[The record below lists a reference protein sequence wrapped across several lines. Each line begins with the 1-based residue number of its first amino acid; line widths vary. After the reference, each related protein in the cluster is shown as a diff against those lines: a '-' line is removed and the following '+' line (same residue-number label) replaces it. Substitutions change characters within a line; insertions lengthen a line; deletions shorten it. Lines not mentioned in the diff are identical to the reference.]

1 MPRFTATPLLLALA
15 AGAPLA
21 ALEVADDTVKL
32 GLGLYM
38 QVRAEVIQAEDA
50 ADAPF
55 NATEGVTGQNDQADM
70 YLRRF
75 RPIFKGSYQDK
86 WLFSLALAADQWGRT
101 GATGTITLDHGWLGV
116 KYECGLGLKH
126 QTTWGKQQSDFNS
139 AGARTAACL
148 FPTQRP
154 TAVMVNM
161 NALGIC
167 HTAKSDSFTV
177 SLAAMSNAGDDATA
191 GTTEGEGLFYAA
203 RVEWNGTGDFKNTKW
218 QESYVGAEGKGIT
231 VAAELGTNINDKV
244 ADADLTTA
252 GAQGGSIDTMVYGI
266 EALLHLDALTALVE
280 YRAMSRSGGLDSG
293 VEADDVDST
302 AFVVQAGYAFP
313 LAGGTVLEAAGRFA
327 VVDFATDIDGDT
339 ANYGLNSVQ
348 VGATTGVTM
357 PDVAGS
363 GQIIDLGVNWYI
375 KGHNNKM
382 GLMVE
387 LWEGEEDAAGDSPSA
402 TAIRLQHQLT
412 F

>member
-38 QVRAEVIQAEDA
+38 QVRAEVIQAEDSA
-50 ADAPF
+50 GDAW
-55 NATEGVTGQNDQADM
+55 NATEGMAGQNDTADM

-75 RPIFKGSYQDK
+75 RPIFKGSYQDT
-86 WLFSLALAADQWGRT
+86 WLFSLGLAADNWGRT
-101 GATGTITLDHGWLGV
+101 NSSNGLTLDHGWLGA
-116 KYECGLGLKH
+116 KYDAFGWKH
-126 QTTWGKQQSDFNS
+126 QTSWGKQQSDFNS

-154 TAVMVNM
+154 TAMMVNM
-161 NALGIC
+161 NALGVC
-167 HTAKSDSFTV
+167 HTAKLDTVTV
-177 SLAAMSNAGDDATA
+177 SLTAMSNVGDDSATP
-191 GTTEGEGLFYAA
+191 TTEGEGLFYAA

-231 VAAELGTNINDKV
+231 IAAELGTNINDKV
-244 ADADLTTA
+244 ADADVITA
-252 GAQGGSIDTMVYGI
+252 GVQPGSIDTLVYGI
-266 EALLHLDALTALVE
+266 EALLHMDALTALVE

-293 VEADDVDST
+293 SEADDAKSS
-302 AFVVQAGYAFP
+302 AIVVQAGYAFP
-313 LAGGTVLEAAGRFA
+313 LSGGTVLEAAARFA
-327 VVDFATDIDGDT
+327 KVDLITDIDGDT
-339 ANYGLNSVQ
+339 ANYGV
-348 VGATTGVTM
+348 APTGFTAM
-357 PDVAGS
+357 PDNAGS
-363 GQIIDLGVNWYI
+363 GRIIDLGVNWYI

-387 LWEGEEDAAGDSPSA
+387 LWEGEEPATGDNPSA